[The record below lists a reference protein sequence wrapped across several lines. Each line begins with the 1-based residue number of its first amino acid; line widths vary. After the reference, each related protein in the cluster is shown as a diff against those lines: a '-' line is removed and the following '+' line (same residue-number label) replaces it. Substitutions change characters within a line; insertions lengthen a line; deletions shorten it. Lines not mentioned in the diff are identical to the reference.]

1 MINIRT
7 LRKIPEGGGLT
18 LKNGRPIE
26 YKTGYQVA
34 THGVETTDITKV
46 MQAVKSYGGNC
57 GLWLENG
64 VWYIDCSKRISTK
77 KEALAIGRECNQI
90 SIFNWAK
97 RSLIYC

>member
-7 LRKIPEGGGLT
+7 LRKISEGGGLT

-34 THGVETTDITKV
+34 THGVEITDITKV
-46 MQAVKSYGGNC
+46 IQAVKSYGGNC

-64 VWYIDCSKRISTK
+64 IWYVDCSKRVSTK